1 MGPGMTGRT
10 GGELIQD
17 FLATYEIPF
26 VFGNPGTTE
35 TTFLAAI
42 AASRTTYI
50 LSLHESSAVGI
61 AAGYA
66 LITGKPSIVSLHT
79 YPGLANGMFNMRN
92 ALMSGVPLLVIN
104 GQQDSRFL
112 IHNPVLGAPNVQLA
126 ETATKY
132 AYEVTRTDDL
142 AVALQRCYLQAR
154 LQPTGPVFLSIPM
167 NFMLEQTEAVTFKK
181 TRIIEDTV
189 PHSIDD
195 VARAL
200 QAVPSGK
207 LAIVA
212 DYAVGAAHGIEAV
225 SRIAT
230 KLGAD
235 IYAAPFHV
243 QGTVDPLHPNFLG
256 QLPPT
261 TKEVNQTLSRY
272 HTMLLIGEKVDTFT
286 YDGLAA
292 MPSELQVIQIAPA
305 ASQLGFDYPCDIA
318 VLGDIKATLD
328 ALATAIGAATE
339 PVADRTA
346 DVAALEARYPS
357 SGKNPSDALIFG
369 VLRHLDRATH
379 VITEGSS
386 EDSIVQDM
394 AVQLGFR
401 NVHFSPR
408 GGGLGWAM
416 PLGVGIGLATATHA
430 VCFVGDGGSLF
441 SIHALWT
448 AAKYAI
454 PSIFVCF
461 VNHEYRLLKDLWC
474 NAMGTTIETTQFVGL
489 DFNNPGVD
497 VQRIVEG
504 FGARTERIDN
514 LQTIGEVLGR
524 ALTHR
529 GPSFLIIDREP

>member
-1 MGPGMTGRT
+1 MTDRT
-10 GGELIQD
+10 GAELIQD

-35 TTFLAAI
+35 TTFLAAV
-42 AASRTTYI
+42 AASKATYI
-50 LSLHESSAVGI
+50 LSLHESTAVGI

-92 ALMSGVPLLVIN
+92 ALMAGVPLLVVN

-112 IHNPVLGAPNVQLA
+112 IHNPVLGAPNAQLA

-132 AYEVTRTDDL
+132 SYEVTGIDDL

-167 NFMLEQTEAVTFKK
+167 NFMLERTGHTTFKK
-181 TRIIEDTV
+181 TRIVEDAV
-189 PHSIDD
+189 PCALGE
-195 VARAL
+195 VVRAL
-200 QAVPSGK
+200 RAAPARK

-212 DYAVGAAHGIEAV
+212 DYAVGAAHSLDAV

-230 KLGAD
+230 ALDAD

-243 QGTVDPLHPNFLG
+243 QGTVDPLHPNFRG

-261 TKEVNQTLSRY
+261 TKEINETLSRY

-286 YDGLAA
+286 YNGRSA

-305 ASQLGFDYPCDIA
+305 TRQLGFDYPCDIA
-318 VLGDIKATLD
+318 VLGEIKATLD
-328 ALATAIGAATE
+328 AIATALGAQAGASGE
-339 PVADRTA
+339 RAADL
-346 DVAALEARYPS
+346 AALETKYS
-357 SGKNPSDALIFG
+357 LSGKRPSDALILG
-369 VLRHLDRATH
+369 VLRHLDRAAH

-386 EDSIVQDM
+386 EDAVVQDM
-394 AVQLGFR
+394 AVRLGFR

-416 PLGVGIGLATATHA
+416 PLGVGIGLATGNHA
-430 VCFVGDGGSLF
+430 LCFVGDGGSLF

-454 PSIFVCF
+454 PCIFVCY
-461 VNHEYRLLKDLWC
+461 VNHEYRLLKELWC
-474 NAMGTTIETTQFVGL
+474 NAMGTTMETTQFVGM
-489 DFNNPGVD
+489 DFDNPNLNMQG
-497 VQRIVEG
+497 IAEG
-504 FGARTERIDN
+504 FGARTEKIES
-514 LQTIGEVLGR
+514 LQSIGQVLQR
-524 ALTHR
+524 AHAHQ
-529 GPSFLIIDREP
+529 GPSFLVIDREP